1 MEEKNNTVTLCGT
14 VNDIFKLSHEIEG
27 EEFSKGTVSVKR
39 SSGIVDIIPIVFSER
54 LDVPNIPVG
63 ERISLTGQVR
73 SRNSKGDDESKLSLF
88 IFADLIENGNT
99 DDRDVND
106 INLTGYICKNPVHK
120 SVIGE
125 SEVTSII
132 IAVHRRYGKSD
143 FIPCVAWNEYSKMI
157 EGLPL
162 GTKVQI
168 HGKFRSREYIKNF
181 GKEGE
186 CQRTAHEILIKEM
199 RIVEG
204 EYEDSVG

>member
-1 MEEKNNTVTLCGT
+1 MEEKNNTVTVCGT

-39 SSGIVDIIPIVFSER
+39 SSGIADIIPIVFSER
-54 LDVPNIPVG
+54 LDVPNIAEN
-63 ERISLTGQVR
+63 ERVSVTGQVR
-73 SRNSKGDDESKLSLF
+73 SYNSKCDGERKVSLF
-88 IFADLIENGNT
+88 IFADLVENGN

-120 SVIGE
+120 SVIGD

-132 IAVHRRYGKSD
+132 IAVHRRYGRSD
-143 FIPCVAWNEYSKMI
+143 YIPCVAWNVYSKML

-181 GKEGE
+181 GEENE
-186 CQRTAHEILIKEM
+186 CQRTAYEILIKEM
-199 RIVEG
+199 RIMEG
-204 EYEDSVG
+204 ECQLPTT